1 LLMNAQDI
9 INKLVELKPTLI
21 ERYHVK
27 EISLFGSF
35 VRKEQSEDSD
45 IDILAEFDNNADLF
59 DLIGLELYLEDI
71 FEREVDVVPKQALRP
86 ELRESILQQIVTV

>member
-1 LLMNAQDI
+1 MNAQDI

>member
-1 LLMNAQDI
+1 MNAQDI

-86 ELRESILQQIVTV
+86 ELRQSIDQQECQ

>member
-1 LLMNAQDI
+1 MNAQDI
-9 INKLVELKPTLI
+9 FNKLVELKPTLI

-71 FEREVDVVPKQALRP
+71 FEREVDVVSKQALRP
-86 ELRESILQQIVTV
+86 ELRQSIDQQECQ

>member
-1 LLMNAQDI
+1 MNAQDI

-86 ELRESILQQIVTV
+86 ELRQSILQQIVTV